1 MLNRRECTAG
11 LLATILL
18 PASQRAAAQGPAY
31 PDKPIRI
38 IVASTAGS
46 SPDTLARLLGEEL
59 KARLGQ
65 SFVVENRA
73 GAGGVVGIEALAKS
87 PPDGYTLGLGHDGTM
102 AINTVLY
109 RKLPYDPAKD
119 FAAVAPLAINEFVL
133 IASAGSNVRSV
144 ADFVKAVK
152 APGNAAT
159 YASAGI
165 GTPNHVFME
174 QLLQRVGGSALHVP
188 YRGGAAAATDVAGGQ
203 VQFMLAGL
211 APALPLINAGHVTA
225 LAVVQPTRSKML
237 PDVPTLSETLPDFA
251 LETWFGLFAPAGTP
265 AAIVTR
271 LGSEVRGILA
281 RPDFAEKLSQQGMTV
296 KSGTAESLAEQVR
309 EDIARYRELATKIK
323 LEAN

>member
-1 MLNRRECTAG
+1 MLNRRDCAAG

-18 PASQRAAAQGPAY
+18 SWTQASSAQVSAY
-31 PDKPIRI
+31 PDKPVRI

-46 SPDTLARLLGEEL
+46 SPDTLARLLGAEL
-59 KARLGQ
+59 KTRLGQ

-73 GAGGVVGIEALAKS
+73 GAGGIVGMEALAKS

-109 RKLPYDPAKD
+109 RKLSYDPAKD
-119 FAAVAPLAINEFVL
+119 FAPVAPLAVNEFVL
-133 IASAGSNVRSV
+133 IANARTNVRSV
-144 ADFVKAVK
+144 ADYVKAVK
-152 APGNAAT
+152 APDNAAT

-225 LAVVQPTRSKML
+225 VAVVQPTRSKML
-237 PDVPTLSETLPDFA
+237 PEVPTLSEFLPDFA

-265 AAIVTR
+265 DGIVTR
-271 LGSEVRGILA
+271 LGTEIRDILA
-281 RPDFAEKLSQQGMTV
+281 RADFVEKLSQQGMTV
-296 KSGTAESLAEQVR
+296 KTGSAEALAEQVR
-309 EDIARYRELATKIK
+309 QDIARYRDLATKIK